1 MKEHEETERLHLE
14 DLKEQIKRDGILK
27 NPIIVDKNTNIILD
41 GHTRLNSLKGLGYS
55 KIAVYFVDYES
66 PEIFVESWGDG
77 KITKEKVIKAGLTG
91 NKLPPKTSKHMFRKE
106 KISVHISEITKRIN
120 IPLKVLK

>member
-1 MKEHEETERLHLE
+1 ME

-55 KIAVYFVDYES
+55 KIAVYFVDYEA
-66 PEIFVESWGDG
+66 PEIFVESWGDE

-91 NKLPPKTSKHMFRKE
+91 NKLPSKTSKHMFRKE